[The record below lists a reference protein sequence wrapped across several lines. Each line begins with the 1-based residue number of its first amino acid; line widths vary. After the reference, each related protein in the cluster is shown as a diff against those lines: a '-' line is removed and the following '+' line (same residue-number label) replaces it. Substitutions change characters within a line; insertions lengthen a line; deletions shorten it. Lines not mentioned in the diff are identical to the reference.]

1 MKKLLVCLIALLLI
15 PFGCGKNADET
26 GPAARSEEETALRN
40 KHPEFFDL
48 DASNGLDVVVWQMA
62 PEYYSFVLL
71 PHAETQRDWLDEELM
86 ELSRSGELRDRRV
99 GRSGGVD
106 AEQMRVIL
114 ASYGVGE
121 DAVSIVYWQ
130 NPISSYIPES
140 MIMLDGE
147 DSAEKERAYLD
158 GIRTM
163 LFGE

>member
-86 ELSRSGELRDRRV
+86 ELSRSG
-99 GRSGGVD
+99 GVN

>member
-1 MKKLLVCLIALLLI
+1 MKKLFVCLIALLLLI
-15 PFGCGKNADET
+15 PFGCGKNADGT

-40 KHPEFFDL
+40 EHPEFFDL
-48 DASNGLDVVVWQMA
+48 DASNGLDAVVWQLA
-62 PEYYSFVLL
+62 PEHYAFVLL
-71 PHAETQRDWLDEELM
+71 PHAERPREWLDEELM
-86 ELSRSGELRDRRV
+86 ELSRSG
-99 GRSGGVD
+99 GVT

-140 MIMLDGE
+140 MMTLDGE

-158 GIRTM
+158 GIRAM